1 MDAMKDK
8 EALDNYFILLKS
20 ILDEHDLLDKP
31 GQIYNVDE
39 SGIPL
44 DHRSPRV
51 VTKRGHKK
59 VRYATSGNKSQI
71 TKKRKKWSDNAIEA
85 AISSVKEGCFVARA
99 AVEHSV
105 PRTTLNDRISGK
117 VKHGTKP
124 GPVPYLSQE
133 EKDLVDFLD
142 VVSNVG
148 YGKTRKQ
155 VKTLVET

>member
-1 MDAMKDK
+1 M
-8 EALDNYFILLKS
+8 
-20 ILDEHDLLDKP
+20 P
-31 GQIYNVDE
+31 RG
-39 SGIPL
+39 
-44 DHRSPRV
+44 RSR
-51 VTKRGHKK
+51 
-59 VRYATSGNKSQI
+59 NKSKKHS
-71 TKKRKKWSDNAIEA
+71 TSAPPSLVSPKKRKKWSDNAIEA